1 MRNRQRGAIIV
12 LVMLSIAL
20 AAAVVV
26 GSSRRTAVALAA
38 SNSCKSNATGTF
50 SDITVGLTGTAAWS
64 GATDPANSVTLSGV
78 KFTAAV
84 PATLLIAGYNLGLLT
99 VGSNSIPVKGW
110 VSIAGSGTVDV
121 KKTLQFSTTV
131 STTITDP
138 NGIPGNGDEGAT
150 PLNLDLALADTTWT
164 PTGGTINFSQ
174 GAPGSLAPI
183 PAGQVSGGVTNPV
196 GGVYISAQVAGGL
209 IKANFDCQG
218 GVSAVGGAS
227 FTPSTPGTFA
237 STTATVTGGISTT
250 APVTTT
256 PSATTT
262 PASSTTTPAS
272 TTPGTTTPA
281 TTAPAPTTTLP
292 SRTAGSSEYI
302 TSCKNSVTPDLSE
315 LVFTASGSAPAEVA
329 ADSSFDVTK
338 MKWSVTIPAGVFQTG
353 INFGLITPGTSI
365 DGELDIAITGTN
377 TAQSVQDPPKI
388 DLVVPVKTSN
398 GQALPSTVK
407 FDVPDMTW
415 TARSGKINFLM
426 YGANVSVKIGLP
438 SPVVFVCKPVKGGA
452 FASTTAVGVSTATT
466 TIPATTTTAVA
477 SEAPTTTTPGQLVVT
492 GAGSTLVQVLIAL
505 LFLDLGYLVLSLRR
519 QPRSLR

>member
-1 MRNRQRGAIIV
+1 
-12 LVMLSIAL
+12 
-20 AAAVVV
+20 
-26 GSSRRTAVALAA
+26 
-38 SNSCKSNATGTF
+38 
-50 SDITVGLTGTAAWS
+50 VGLTGTAAWS

-99 VGSNSIPVKGW
+99 VGANSIPVKGW
-110 VSIAGSGTVDV
+110 VSIAGSGTVEA
-121 KKTLQFSTTV
+121 KKALQFTTTV

-150 PLNLDLALADTTWT
+150 PLNLDLALSDTTWT
-164 PTGGTINFSQ
+164 PTGGAINFSQ

-196 GGVYISAQVAGGL
+196 GGVFISAQVAGGL

-218 GVSAVGGAS
+218 GTSAVGGAS
-227 FTPSTPGTFA
+227 FTASTPGAFA
-237 STTATVTGGISTT
+237 STSATVGGGATTT
-250 APVTTT
+250 APATTT
-256 PSATTT
+256 PSGTTVPSSSSTAPATTA
-262 PASSTTTPAS
+262 PATTAPA
-272 TTPGTTTPA
+272 TTAPATSAPA

-292 SRTAGSSEYI
+292 SKAAGSSEYT

-315 LVFTASGSAPAEVA
+315 LVFTATGTAPTEVA
-329 ADSSFDVTK
+329 ADTSFDLTK

-353 INFGLITPGTSI
+353 INFGLITPGSSI
-365 DGELDIAITGTN
+365 DGELDLAITGTN
-377 TAQSVQDPPKI
+377 TAQSVQDPAKI
-388 DLVVPVKTSN
+388 DLIVPVKTSN
-398 GQALPSTVK
+398 GQALSSTVK

-415 TARSGKINFLM
+415 TARSGKINFLL

-438 SPVVFVCKPVKGGA
+438 NPVVFVCKPTKGGA
-452 FASTTAVGVSTATT
+452 FATTEAVGVSTATT

-505 LFLDLGYLVLSLRR
+505 IFLDLGYLVLSLRR
-519 QPRSLR
+519 RPRSLR